1 MISIQTG
8 KMWRIPWERV
18 CLPKSWISLLLRTNF
33 QQKKRPTRCDTV
45 MKKHF
50 VSFVVYYISR
60 IAQSRAKKGSIV
72 SGAGFKCSA
81 SFHKRPVFA
90 APQPT
95 HIHLSLT
102 DKASLRRTTPGE
114 IIDNVRTGSSL
125 CQLSF
130 KRFFPFPQQ
139 WVIHSTWRKPDG
151 EFFSHQ
157 RRETSLGFR
166 GNGGTRFQSGKLTN
180 LITHLWAPPWT
191 RARNGTGV
199 FRRWWSND
207 STLSTNC
214 RVRLTWPQR
223 ARRDIM
229 NNPERARNSKFGAR
243 FICRVNS
250 SKSDYSSVPPS
261 SDRVHTGWCPPRN
274 RLKLLYRPVIST
286 KLDKTF
292 RSPTWWILIQECCYS
307 IARNKICKNWHKTPK
322 KCSTFLPTIEYLH
335 RELVNRAIKFKAHHF
350 QADPNESTASKLVP
364 SNTKIAKK
372 CVTIVT

>member
-8 KMWRIPWERV
+8 KMWRFPWERV
-18 CLPKSWISLLLRTNF
+18 CLPTSWISLLLRTNF
-33 QQKKRPTRCDTV
+33 QQKKRPTRSDTV

-60 IAQSRAKKGSIV
+60 RAQSRAKKGSTV

-81 SFHKRPVFA
+81 SFHKWPVFA

-95 HIHLSLT
+95 HTHFHLSLT

-114 IIDNVRTGSSL
+114 IIDKVGTGSSL
-125 CQLSF
+125 CQFYF

-139 WVIHSTWRKPDG
+139 WVIRSTRRKPVG
-151 EFFSHQ
+151 VLFAHQ
-157 RRETSLGFR
+157 KRETSLEFR

-223 ARRDIM
+223 TRGDIM
-229 NNPERARNSKFGAR
+229 NNPERAGNAKLGAR

-250 SKSDYSSVPPS
+250 SKSDDSSVPPS
-261 SDRVHTGWCPPRN
+261 VDRVHTGWCPQRN

-292 RSPTWWILIQECCYS
+292 RSPDLMNTNSRVLLNGAQQNMQKLAQNPE
-307 IARNKICKNWHKTPK
+307 K
-322 KCSTFLPTIEYLH
+322 KC
-335 RELVNRAIKFKAHHF
+335 
-350 QADPNESTASKLVP
+350 
-364 SNTKIAKK
+364 
-372 CVTIVT
+372 